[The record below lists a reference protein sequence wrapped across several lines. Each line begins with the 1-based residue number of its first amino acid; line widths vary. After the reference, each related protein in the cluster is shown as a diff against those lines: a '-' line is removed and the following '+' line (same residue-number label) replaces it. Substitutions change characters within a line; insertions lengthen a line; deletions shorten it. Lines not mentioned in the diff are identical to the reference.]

1 MTHDPFVPPAGSTPP
16 LAGPTPPTAPMPSAA
31 PVSSDVYGPSLHQ
44 PYGAP
49 PVQLPPL
56 RSTAGLGTAA
66 IVLASAW
73 TVTRVLTLLLAP
85 QGAEAM
91 ARAAEAGLAAID
103 SDFTAYDGMGVLS
116 VVVQIAAFVVT
127 SLWLYQ
133 SRSTAVAANPTF
145 VHKRGPVWA
154 WLGWWVP
161 VVSFWFPFQVVR
173 DVRRATAPGPVS
185 GIGGWWGAWIVFL
198 CTSNLAGRLTAAG
211 SPGSAEYAADV
222 MVPLEAVSTVAM
234 VVGLFLWIRIIRD
247 VTRAQEARIAAVR
260 SAA

>member
-16 LAGPTPPTAPMPSAA
+16 AHA
-31 PVSSDVYGPSLHQ
+31 PVPPGTPVPGVYGPSLHQ
-44 PYGAP
+44 PYGTP
-49 PVQLPPL
+49 PQLLPPL

-91 ARAAEAGLAAID
+91 TRAAEAGLAAID

-185 GIGGWWGAWIVFL
+185 GIEGWWGAWIIFL

-211 SPGSAEYAADV
+211 SPGSAESAADV
-222 MVPLEAVSTVAM
+222 MVALEAVSTVAM
-234 VVGLFLWIRIIRD
+234 IVGLFLWIRIIRD
-247 VTRAQEARIAAVR
+247 VTGAQEARIAAVR
-260 SAA
+260 GAA

>member
-1 MTHDPFVPPAGSTPP
+1 MTQDPFVPPAG
-16 LAGPTPPTAPMPSAA
+16 PTPPTGPMPSAA
-31 PVSSDVYGPSLHQ
+31 PVSSDVHGPSLHQ
-44 PYGAP
+44 PYGTP
-49 PVQLPPL
+49 PQLLPPL
-56 RSTAGLGTAA
+56 RSTAGLGTGA

-91 ARAAEAGLAAID
+91 TRAAEAGLAAID
-103 SDFTAYDGMGVLS
+103 SDFTAYDGMGILS

-185 GIGGWWGAWIVFL
+185 GIESWWGAWIVFL
-198 CTSNLAGRLTAAG
+198 CTSNLVGRLTAAG
-211 SPGSAEYAADV
+211 SAGSAESAADV

-247 VTRAQEARIAAVR
+247 VTRAQRERIAALG
-260 SAA
+260 